1 MNNGVKNAQD
11 LETLT
16 AYWLRETNYAN
27 EKVNQTCHSMQDHA
41 YALGLA
47 RGRAEAAAAAHER
60 ALHTLVA
67 EASTAEEMRHA
78 IAARLADLGKP
89 TAWADGLCVA

>member
-1 MNNGVKNAQD
+1 MQPSNPKD
-11 LETLT
+11 LDDLT
-16 AYWLRETNYAN
+16 AYWQRETTYAN
-27 EKVNQTCHSMQDHA
+27 EKVGQTCRSMQDHA

-78 IAARLADLGKP
+78 IAVRLADLGKP
-89 TAWADGLCVA
+89 TAWQDGLCAT